1 MVLNQQR
8 RIAVDL
14 DAARGF
20 VRKVRTALRLGR
32 RQFNVC
38 FVDDARIAELNGR
51 YRKKLRPTDVLSF
64 PWPGALAAVGA
75 RPGNVGD
82 RGKVAASRR
91 AGPSYSKTSG
101 HRPPLQQGEFASFL
115 GDVVISTE
123 TARRNARAAGH
134 STAREIRWLI
144 LHGALHLLGYDH
156 ETDRG
161 EMTALEF
168 ALRERLC
175 SGKR

>member
-14 DAARGF
+14 GAARGF
-20 VRKVRTALRLGR
+20 VRRLRLALKLTR
-32 RQFNVC
+32 RDFNVC
-38 FVDDARIAELNGR
+38 FVDDARIAELNVR
-51 YRKKLRPTDVLSF
+51 YRRKSRPTDVLSF
-64 PWPGALAAVGA
+64 PWGTEA
-75 RPGNVGD
+75 RVDDPRSLRPKRMRVID
-82 RGKVAASRR
+82 PRDSR
-91 AGPSYSKTSG
+91 
-101 HRPPLQQGEFASFL
+101 EFAGFL
-115 GDVVISTE
+115 GDVVISVE

-161 EMTALEF
+161 EMTALEYS
-168 ALRERLC
+168 LRERLEGRNPC
-175 SGKR
+175 S